1 MLTHAVGGEGWTTMR
16 DETVAREPMP
26 GGPTGAPT
34 PAGDSSAA
42 PNAARSNLSDEA
54 TVRMP
59 PGSIMRAPAPQA
71 TPPNGAPTRGAPDDP
86 TLLSRP
92 GAPAGATT
100 GAPPTPSLGLPVESV
115 SQAGFVAPAADT
127 AATVVEPASAIPMPT
142 MEPGGA
148 LNTYIGEPA
157 NAGEVAG
164 AARVAQRSVQRDADF
179 IRDKAREVAVTMHN
193 LAHDLE
199 PLNEISSRW
208 EDNDPRKLLVQR
220 SFSAATRA
228 DNLLSQMMQALAR
241 LSMSAQTADTTI
253 NALQSERERLAS
265 LYQIAQEL
273 NSALDLEQLL
283 GRVMTQLIE
292 VIHAERGLLLLW
304 DETTSQLQFMA
315 ARGADGQPLPLD
327 AIGHSSNIV
336 QRVWAT
342 QEPLMTTDAKTDPRL
357 SDAASVRVNEIRSVM
372 CAPLRVRGHGVG
384 VVYVDSRRT
393 ARLFSNASLDLLAAF
408 CNQAAIAIDNARLF
422 ADLRTRIREVSEIK
436 TYMDNIFASIASG
449 VVTADT
455 QGAITT
461 FNRAAEGIFGVDG
474 EQVIGLPYQRA
485 LASLTGDA
493 PTLADILEIMRG
505 AIVRRQVTLGK
516 EFRSQIPGRG
526 EATLR
531 LNVSPLQEIAADGQ
545 LGQPLGV
552 AMVVDDLTELRRSER
567 QAREIRGLF
576 GRYVHPEVVSYLLDN
591 PSALHL
597 GGETRQIS
605 VIFADIRNYTG
616 LAGRYEPAE
625 VLRILNEYLGVLTEA
640 IWQEKGTLT
649 MFIGDALM
657 AIFNAPLPQPDHA
670 QRAVRTAW
678 AMRQALER
686 FHATQSQSLR
696 AITAG
701 AVNGASAVGQTV
713 QPTQL
718 SEDALTVEYGIGV
731 HTGLAVV
738 GNIGARDRLQN
749 YTAIGDAVNIA
760 QRLQANARAN
770 QILLSADTFAQ
781 AQPIS
786 IAHALEPIAVKGKDQ
801 PIAVYQ
807 LDGLRS

>member
-1 MLTHAVGGEGWTTMR
+1 MR
-16 DETVAREPMP
+16 DEMAPREQIANIA
-26 GGPTGAPT
+26 GG
-34 PAGDSSAA
+34 AA
-42 PNAARSNLSDEA
+42 PNDPSDPSDEA
-54 TVRMP
+54 TVRMAPGAIRPHSSQQP
-59 PGSIMRAPAPQA
+59 P
-71 TPPNGAPTRGAPDDP
+71 PPTQSTQSTQPTQPTSSFPPTSSSGAPDDA

-92 GAPAGATT
+92 GPAT
-100 GAPPTPSLGLPVESV
+100 GAPPTPALGLPVN
-115 SQAGFVAPAADT
+115 APPPGFAPTTDPTVVTIAET
-127 AATVVEPASAIPMPT
+127 AAAIPVPT
-142 MEPGGA
+142 ADPGGA
-148 LNTYIGEPA
+148 LNTYIGAPA
-157 NAGEVAG
+157 NAVEVAG

-208 EDNDPRKLLVQR
+208 DDADPRKLLVQR

-228 DNLLSQMMQALAR
+228 DNLLSLMMQALAR

-283 GRVMTQLIE
+283 GRVMTQLID

-304 DETTSQLQFMA
+304 DDHTGQLQFMA
-315 ARGADGQPLPLD
+315 ARGAEGQPLTEGN
-327 AIGHSSNIV
+327 IGHSSNIV
-336 QRVWAT
+336 QRVWET
-342 QEPLMTTDAKTDPRL
+342 QAPLMTTDAKVDPRL

-455 QGAITT
+455 QGTITT
-461 FNRAAEGIFGVDG
+461 FNRAAEGIFGVG
-474 EQVIGLPYQRA
+474 GGQVIGLPYQRA
-485 LASLTGDA
+485 LANLTGDA
-493 PTLADILEIMRG
+493 PTLADILDIMRS

-531 LNVSPLQEIAADGQ
+531 LNVSPLQEVAAEGQ

-616 LAGRYEPAE
+616 LAVRYEPAE

-640 IWQEKGTLT
+640 VWQQKGTLT

-678 AMRQALER
+678 AMRQALEHY
-686 FHATQSQSLR
+686 HATQSQSLH
-696 AITAG
+696 AISVGVASMAG
-701 AVNGASAVGQTV
+701 QAGQ
-713 QPTQL
+713 PMQL
-718 SEDALTVEYGIGV
+718 SGEALAVEYGIGV

-781 AQPIS
+781 AQAVS
-786 IAHALEPIAVKGKDQ
+786 VAHALDPIAVKGKDQ

>member
-1 MLTHAVGGEGWTTMR
+1 M
-16 DETVAREPMP
+16 
-26 GGPTGAPT
+26 
-34 PAGDSSAA
+34 SSATTSD
-42 PNAARSNLSDEA
+42 PNAANTATDSDPSDEA
-54 TVRMP
+54 TVRLP
-59 PGSIMRAPAPQA
+59 PGSVIRTSAPSSSG
-71 TPPNGAPTRGAPDDP
+71 TPPTRPSPTDDDA
-86 TLLSRP
+86 TLLTRP
-92 GAPAGATT
+92 GAN
-100 GAPPTPSLGLPVESV
+100 GAPPTPSLGLAVHGATSNDP
-115 SQAGFVAPAADT
+115 
-127 AATVVEPASAIPMPT
+127 TVVTITQPENDAIPAPT
-142 MEPGGA
+142 ADPGGA
-148 LNTYIGEPA
+148 LNTYIGAPA

-179 IRDKAREVAVTMHN
+179 IRDKAREVASAMHN

-208 EDNDPRKLLVQR
+208 DDNDPRKLLVQR

-228 DNLLSQMMQALAR
+228 DNLLSLMMQALAR

-253 NALQSERERLAS
+253 NALQSERERLAT

-273 NSALDLEQLL
+273 NSALDLELLL

-292 VIHAERGLLLLW
+292 VIHAERGALLLW
-304 DETTSQLQFMA
+304 DNDAKRLQFMA
-315 ARGADGQPLPLD
+315 ARGAEGQALTEGT
-327 AIGHSSNIV
+327 IGHSSNIV
-336 QRVWAT
+336 QRVWET
-342 QEPLMTTDAKTDPRL
+342 QVPLMTTDAQTDPRL

-461 FNRAAEGIFGVDG
+461 FNRAAEGIFGVES

-485 LASLTGDA
+485 LANLTGDG
-493 PTLADILEIMRG
+493 PTLADILDIMRG

-531 LNVSPLQEIAADGQ
+531 LNVSPLQEVAAEGQ
-545 LGQPLGV
+545 LGQQLGV

-696 AITAG
+696 AVGAG
-701 AVNGASAVGQTV
+701 AAGANGHPGQ
-713 QPTQL
+713 PAQL
-718 SEDALTVEYGIGV
+718 SGDALAVEYGIGV

-770 QILLSADTFAQ
+770 QILLSADTYAQ
-781 AQPIS
+781 AQGVGV
-786 IAHALEPIAVKGKDQ
+786 AHALDPIAIKGKDQ

-807 LDGLRS
+807 LDGLRL

>member
-1 MLTHAVGGEGWTTMR
+1 MR
-16 DETVAREPMP
+16 DEMAPREPV
-26 GGPTGAPT
+26 ADL
-34 PAGDSSAA
+34 AGS
-42 PNAARSNLSDEA
+42 RSNGANATPNDPGDEA

-59 PGSIMRAPAPQA
+59 PGSFPRAHSPQA
-71 TPPNGAPTRGAPDDP
+71 PLAPPPPVQFASTASLSAAGTAPVAANATPDDA
-86 TLLSRP
+86 TLQSRP
-92 GAPAGATT
+92 GGAL
-100 GAPPTPSLGLPVESV
+100 GAPPTPSLGLPLDAS
-115 SQAGFVAPAADT
+115 SPPGFAPTSDP
-127 AATVVEPASAIPMPT
+127 TVIALNEPANSAIPLPT
-142 MEPGGA
+142 ADPAGA
-148 LNTYIGEPA
+148 LNTYIGAPS
-157 NAGEVAG
+157 NAVEVAS

-208 EDNDPRKLLVQR
+208 DDADPRKLLVQR

-228 DNLLSQMMQALAR
+228 DNLLSLMMQALAR

-292 VIHAERGLLLLW
+292 VIHAERGVLLLW
-304 DETTSQLQFMA
+304 NDHTKQLQFMA
-315 ARGADGQPLPLD
+315 ARGAEGQPLTEGN
-327 AIGHSSNIV
+327 IGHSSNIV
-336 QRVWAT
+336 QRVWET
-342 QEPLMTTDAKTDPRL
+342 QAPLMTTDAQADPRL

-455 QGAITT
+455 QGMITT
-461 FNRAAEGIFGVDG
+461 FNRAAEGIFGVG
-474 EQVIGLPYQRA
+474 GGQVIGLPYQRA
-485 LASLTGDA
+485 LANLTGDA
-493 PTLADILEIMRG
+493 PTLADILDIMRS

-516 EFRSQIPGRG
+516 EFHSQIPGRG

-531 LNVSPLQEIAADGQ
+531 LNVSPLQEVAAEGQ

-616 LAGRYEPAE
+616 LAERYEPAA

-640 IWQEKGTLT
+640 IWEEKGTLT

-686 FHATQSQSLR
+686 YHATQSQSLR
-696 AITAG
+696 AIGVG
-701 AVNGASAVGQTV
+701 AVGAVGAV
-713 QPTQL
+713 GMAAQPNQSMQL
-718 SEDALTVEYGIGV
+718 SGEALAVEYGIGV

-738 GNIGARDRLQN
+738 GNIGARDRMQN

-770 QILLSADTFAQ
+770 QILLSADIFAQ
-781 AQPIS
+781 AQSIILAHPLDPIS
-786 IAHALEPIAVKGKDQ
+786 VKGKDH

-807 LDGLRS
+807 LDGLRA